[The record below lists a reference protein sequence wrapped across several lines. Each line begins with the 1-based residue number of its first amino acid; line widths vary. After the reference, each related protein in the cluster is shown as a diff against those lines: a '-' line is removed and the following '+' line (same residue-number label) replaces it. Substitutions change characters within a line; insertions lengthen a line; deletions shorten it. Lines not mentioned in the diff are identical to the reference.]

1 MDISVSLII
10 DIVLA
15 STIVALFVAV
25 IVVYVSSARRCDE
38 KLLTLKNQLIESKN
52 EDIRRLEE
60 QLAMVSKG
68 SLGVG
73 RRLMNAEKR
82 LSQTMERQHEMENRD
97 TEQLSFNQAA
107 KLLEKGIELND
118 VVGKVGITRS
128 EAQLVDLFQQKELE
142 TLSE

>member
-1 MDISVSLII
+1 MDVSVSLIV

-15 STIVALFVAV
+15 SMVVASVMA
-25 IVVYVSSARRCDE
+25 YVSLARRYD
-38 KLLTLKNQLIESKN
+38 KNLLALKNQLIESKN
-52 EDIRRLEE
+52 EDVGKLEE

-82 LSQTMERQHEMENRD
+82 LNQTMERLHEMENRD

-107 KLLEKGIELND
+107 RLLEKGIGLND